1 MPKPTSELTPES
13 VATPS
18 SGVPVYC
25 PICEK
30 VPLHGKQTVC
40 SAKCRIQRSMATRA
54 AKRRNRD
61 AQIRLLL
68 TEVLTLLEPE
78 REPEP

>member
-1 MPKPTSELTPES
+1 MPTPPPDLSPGS
-13 VATPS
+13 VATP
-18 SGVPVYC
+18 GPGLPVYC
-25 PICEK
+25 PVCET

-54 AKRRNRD
+54 AKRAERD
-61 AQIRLLL
+61 AKVRLLL
-68 TEVLTLLEPE
+68 KDALSLLEPE